1 MISDSQHTS
10 QRSPAITASM
20 NLHRFQ
26 PFIVTSLK
34 MCSRSLDLWSQ
45 RIRYE
50 RYVYVH
56 VLVCSPQFFLSVNR
70 ARHEEVIV
78 SRHRAGH

>member
-1 MISDSQHTS
+1 MTYMISDSAHK
-10 QRSPAITASM
+10 RSTAITAPM

-50 RYVYVH
+50 RYVYVP
-56 VLVCSPQFFLSVNR
+56 VCSPQIFLSVSR
-70 ARHEEVIV
+70 TRHEEVIV